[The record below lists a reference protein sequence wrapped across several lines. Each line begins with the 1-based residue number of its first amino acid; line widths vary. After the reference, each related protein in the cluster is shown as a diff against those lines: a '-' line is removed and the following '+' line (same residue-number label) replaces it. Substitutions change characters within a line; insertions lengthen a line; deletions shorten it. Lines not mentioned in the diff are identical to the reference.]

1 MRDRELTAHTKLAF
15 GIGQVAESIQLNTFD
30 FFLFFYYVQV
40 LHLDPILAGTATLL
54 ALVVDAVTDP
64 AVGVLSDNCRSR
76 LGRRHPF
83 MYASAI
89 PFGLMFYLLF
99 SPPAG
104 IADAALFAWLA
115 AFAIATRV
123 SLTFFI
129 VPYFAVG
136 AELTENY
143 RDRTSLVAYR
153 TMFSFVSAIALSAV
167 SFSVFFKATAEYSL
181 GQLNPDAY
189 PLFGITF
196 AAVVVC
202 AILASAAGTHR
213 QIPFLH
219 EVSREKGKSIRFA
232 VLVRELT
239 DLAKNRSF
247 LAIFLMSI
255 TFFVVAGIQRAL
267 TLHVNT
273 YFWALETDEIQTL
286 FYVFFA
292 VTLGTIPFVKRIIDR
307 LDKKR
312 TMYLGLGIIIPAF
325 VLPTILRLVGWFPEN
340 ESGLLLPLLLVDQ
353 SVAGVGM
360 GILSVCSGSI
370 VADVA
375 DDHELRSG
383 QRQEGMLFGFLTLA
397 TKATS
402 GAGQFL
408 AGLALA
414 LIAFPTE
421 QDVAPGDIEPNVL
434 FDLGLVYG
442 PLVALFGL
450 LCIYVF
456 SFYDISR
463 TSHDATLKTLQQR
476 RRARD
481 SASVA

>member
-1 MRDRELTAHTKLAF
+1 MRDRKLTAHTKLAF
-15 GIGQVAESIQLNTFD
+15 GVGQIAESIQLNTFD

-40 LHLDPILAGTATLL
+40 LHLDPVLAGAAMLL
-54 ALVVDAVTDP
+54 ALIFDAVTDP

-83 MYASAI
+83 MYTAAI

-104 IADAALFAWLA
+104 IAESALFAWLA

-153 TMFSFVSAIALSAV
+153 TMFSFTSAIALSAV
-167 SFSVFFKATAEYSL
+167 AFSVFFKATADYPQ

-219 EVSREKGKSIRFA
+219 EVTRDKGNPCRFA

-239 DLAKNRSF
+239 HLAKNRSF
-247 LAIFLMSI
+247 LAIFLMSV
-255 TFFVVAGIQRAL
+255 TFFIVTGIQRAL
-267 TLHVNT
+267 TLHMNT
-273 YFWALETDEIQTL
+273 YFWALDTDEIQYL
-286 FYVFFA
+286 FYALFA
-292 VTLGTIPFVKRIIDR
+292 VTLATIPFVKRIIDL

-312 TMYLGLGIIIPAF
+312 TMYLGLVIIILAF
-325 VLPTILRLVGWFPEN
+325 VLPTILRLIDWFPEN
-340 ESGLLLPLLLVDQ
+340 ASGLLVPLLLVGQ
-353 SVAGVGM
+353 AAAGVGM

-383 QRQEGMLFGFLTLA
+383 QRQEGMLFGFFSLA
-397 TKATS
+397 AKATS

-408 AGLALA
+408 AGVALA
-414 LIAFPTE
+414 VIAFPTDR
-421 QDVAPGDIEPNVL
+421 DVAAEDVEPDVL

-442 PLVALFGL
+442 PIVALFGL
-450 LCIYVF
+450 VCIYLF
-456 SFYDISR
+456 SFYGISR
-463 TSHDATLKTLQQR
+463 TSHEKTLRTLQER
-476 RRARD
+476 RREGSRR
-481 SASVA
+481 

>member
-1 MRDRELTAHTKLAF
+1 MRDRELTARTKLAF
-15 GIGQVAESIQLNTFD
+15 GVGQVAESIQLNTFD

-104 IADAALFAWLA
+104 IADAALFVWLA
-115 AFAIATRV
+115 TFAIATRV

-153 TMFSFVSAIALSAV
+153 TMFSFVSPIALSAV
-167 SFSVFFKATAEYSL
+167 SFSVFFRATAEYAQ

-196 AAVVVC
+196 AAVLVC
-202 AILASAAGTHR
+202 AILASTAGTHR

-219 EVSREKGKSIRFA
+219 EVSREKGKPTGFA

-239 DLAKNRSF
+239 GLVKNRSF

-255 TFFVVAGIQRAL
+255 TFF
-267 TLHVNT
+267 
-273 YFWALETDEIQTL
+273 
-286 FYVFFA
+286 
-292 VTLGTIPFVKRIIDR
+292 
-307 LDKKR
+307 
-312 TMYLGLGIIIPAF
+312 
-325 VLPTILRLVGWFPEN
+325 
-340 ESGLLLPLLLVDQ
+340 
-353 SVAGVGM
+353 
-360 GILSVCSGSI
+360 
-370 VADVA
+370 
-375 DDHELRSG
+375 
-383 QRQEGMLFGFLTLA
+383 
-397 TKATS
+397 
-402 GAGQFL
+402 
-408 AGLALA
+408 
-414 LIAFPTE
+414 
-421 QDVAPGDIEPNVL
+421 VAPGDIEPNVL

-450 LCIYVF
+450 LCIYLF

-463 TSHDATLKTLQQR
+463 TSHEANLKTLQQR
-476 RRARD
+476 RRDGGAIIAAASLPS
-481 SASVA
+481 SAQDAT

>member
-1 MRDRELTAHTKLAF
+1 MRDRELTARTKLAF
-15 GIGQVAESIQLNTFD
+15 GVGQVAESIQLNTFD

-40 LHLDPILAGTATLL
+40 LHLNPVLAGTATLL
-54 ALVVDAVTDP
+54 ALVVDAITDP
-64 AVGVLSDNCRSR
+64 AVGLLSDNCRSR

-104 IADAALFAWLA
+104 IADSALFAWLA

-153 TMFSFVSAIALSAV
+153 TMFSFASAIALSAV
-167 SFSVFFKATAEYSL
+167 SFSVFFRANAEYAQ

-219 EVSREKGKSIRFA
+219 GVSRDKGNPVRFA
-232 VLVRELT
+232 GLVRELT

-255 TFFVVAGIQRAL
+255 TFFVVAGISECCL
-267 TLHVNT
+267 TGLPSQVLDDT
-273 YFWALETDEIQTL
+273 SARSSA
-286 FYVFFA
+286 VFLARSSRSARVSRF
-292 VTLGTIPFVKRIIDR
+292 RR
-307 LDKKR
+307 
-312 TMYLGLGIIIPAF
+312 
-325 VLPTILRLVGWFPEN
+325 
-340 ESGLLLPLLLVDQ
+340 S
-353 SVAGVGM
+353 
-360 GILSVCSGSI
+360 SGS
-370 VADVA
+370 VLEDRR
-375 DDHELRSG
+375 LNRQSG
-383 QRQEGMLFGFLTLA
+383 
-397 TKATS
+397 KS
-402 GAGQFL
+402 
-408 AGLALA
+408 
-414 LIAFPTE
+414 TE
-421 QDVAPGDIEPNVL
+421 RPSTWSTRAPCAE
-434 FDLGLVYG
+434 
-442 PLVALFGL
+442 
-450 LCIYVF
+450 
-456 SFYDISR
+456 
-463 TSHDATLKTLQQR
+463 
-476 RRARD
+476 
-481 SASVA
+481 